1 MKKYVIPFLL
11 IAAMLLSLSLCAC
24 DTEEPTTEPESEA
37 QMIFGWDEESGYSVA
52 MDGKYKDTT
61 LVIPATYEGSPV
73 TGIAHFGFSY
83 GDNLESITLPDS
95 LLWIGDDAFAHCYK
109 LSDVVIPNGVTSI
122 GRRAFERCAALK
134 SITLPNSVTTLDSQA
149 FDHCDSLE
157 SVVLSEGM
165 TEIDGY
171 VFNDCT
177 SLTSIVFP
185 IGIQSV
191 ASNSFGQC
199 SSLSTVFYKGNAEQW
214 ANVSIAKD
222 VTGNNELLNATVYFY
237 SETEPLEDGNYWRYV
252 DGVPTVW

>member
-1 MKKYVIPFLL
+1 MKKHVIPFLL
-11 IAAMLLSLSLCAC
+11 AAALLLSATLCAC

-95 LLWIGDDAFAHCYK
+95 LLWIGDDAFAYCPK
-109 LSDVVIPNGVTSI
+109 LSEIALPDGLTRIGIRAFQKCTSLKSVTIPNT
-122 GRRAFERCAALK
+122 
-134 SITLPNSVTTLDSQA
+134 VTTLDIWA

-157 SVVLSEGM
+157 SVVLSDGM
-165 TEIDGY
+165 TEIDSY
-171 VFNDCT
+171 VFSDCT

-185 IGIQSV
+185 IGIKSV
-191 ASNSFGQC
+191 AADSFQMC
-199 SSLSTVFYKGNAEQW
+199 SSFSTVFYKGNAKQW
-214 ANVSIAKD
+214 ENVHIAKD
-222 VTGNNELLNATVYFY
+222 VTGKNEFLNATVYFY
-237 SETEPLEDGNYWRYV
+237 SETEPLEDGTYWRYV
-252 DGVPTVW
+252 DGVPTAW